1 VIGGL
6 VGALILVGLGLP
18 TALPGPIAAGALP
31 GPAAAGLLGPVA
43 ADAAAPAA
51 YATSA
56 ATRYLVTFA
65 ARSCASFG
73 DVTAGQVRGDDGE
86 SLGRPGGDSRYQLG
100 QAVDPT
106 VEDTA
111 GAGCTAL
118 SGVRFTLGSGHER
131 TGRLSTVIGD
141 PVTTTPQTSD
151 STPRLDQV
159 GRDTGGLLTGSVTM
173 PLTEPQV
180 DLAARRQLWVQG
192 GTPDEP
198 VADGSAFGALRC
210 SMDGRTGGNLQW
222 LSFPAGV
229 RHVFCYA
236 YYVKSTDAGGR
247 ITVRLRTTRPIGYPQ
262 RVPFA
267 STLSFSPDGAFV
279 LASSSD
285 PVDAAFDRATTPTG
299 QPGYGLR
306 PQPPSGWRVADA
318 TCTASRADQAS
329 ATSTATVDPVT
340 GTALVNLAEGDLVTC
355 GYVLEPPAAP
365 AGLSVRLFTPGTTG
379 TFGVVVAA
387 SRAGSAGNA
396 APAPSASAVPGPS
409 PSQPAGDPT
418 GQAAGQQLSVSTA
431 ADGSAVTATGANLST
446 LASGRYTVSVAMPAA
461 RWSLAGAYCNGVP
474 AAISAAGL
482 SVDLV
487 AGVPLECVLRA
498 DLTPPALRLNVVTS
512 GDVATAAFAVVAV
525 DGGGAGWWA
534 KVNTTGYGVPA
545 AASGDLPNR
554 MRFGTY
560 LVTAIPP
567 ASTVT
572 SGWRLATLSCD
583 PADPDGSATA
593 GAAVR
598 ITLAPGGTDR
608 TCTASYQSEA
618 TTRLQVTVQPA
629 GSPFGRRGPA
639 VVEVS
644 CGDGSA
650 GRVVVAAGD
659 GRQGSLPERL
669 AFLEPTHCTVV
680 QASTGA
686 GQTTVVK
693 VSARLEP
700 TVGDGPVDLPSQ
712 VDIAREVAQYTVA
725 VTDEFGEPANRP
737 RRSSLLSGL
746 KGLPMLLVGVGGVGL
761 VAVVALGVLLRRRV
775 R

>member
-1 VIGGL
+1 
-6 VGALILVGLGLP
+6 
-18 TALPGPIAAGALP
+18 
-31 GPAAAGLLGPVA
+31 VA
-43 ADAAAPAA
+43 AEAAAPAA
-51 YATSA
+51 YATSS
-56 ATRYLVTFA
+56 ATRYLVSFA
-65 ARSCASFG
+65 ARSCASYG

-86 SLGRPGGDSRYQLG
+86 TLGRPGQDSRYQLG

-118 SGVRFTLGSGHER
+118 SGVRFTMGSGHER
-131 TGRLSTVIGD
+131 TGRLSTVTGD
-141 PVTTTPQTSD
+141 PVTTTPPTSD

-159 GRDTGGLLTGSVTM
+159 GRDTGGLLTGSVTV
-173 PLTEPQV
+173 PLTDPQV
-180 DLAARRQLWVQG
+180 DLAAQRQLWVQG
-192 GTPDEP
+192 GTPDQP
-198 VADGSAFGALRC
+198 LQDGLAFGALRC
-210 SMDGRTGGNLQW
+210 SIDGRTGGNLQW
-222 LSFPAGV
+222 LSFPAGA

-236 YYVKSTDAGGR
+236 YYVRTTDAGGR

-267 STLSFSPDGAFV
+267 STLSFSPDGAFA
-279 LASSSD
+279 LASSGD
-285 PVDAAFDRATTPTG
+285 PVEATFDRSTTPAG
-299 QPGYGLR
+299 QPGYALR
-306 PQPPSGWRVADA
+306 PQPPSGWQVSDA
-318 TCTASRADQAS
+318 TCTASRADKAA

-340 GTALVNLAEGDLVTC
+340 GTALVGLASGDVVTC

-365 AGLSVRLFTPGTTG
+365 AGLSVRLFTPGTSG
-379 TFGVVVAA
+379 TFGVAVAA
-387 SRAGSAGNA
+387 PNAATAGNA
-396 APAPSASAVPGPS
+396 APAPSASTAPGAPS
-409 PSQPAGDPT
+409 SPPAGTAP
-418 GQAAGQQLSVSTA
+418 GQAVGAQLTVSTG
-431 ADGSAVTATGANLST
+431 ADGSAVTATGADLST
-446 LASGRYTVSVAMPAA
+446 LASGRYTVSVAMPSTH
-461 RWSLAGAYCNGVP
+461 WTLAGALCNGIP
-474 AAISAAGL
+474 AAVSSTGVG
-482 SVDLV
+482 VDLV

-498 DLTPPALRLNVVTS
+498 DLTPPTLRLNVVTG

-525 DGGGAGWWA
+525 DSAGAGWWA

-554 MRFGTY
+554 MGFGTY

-598 ITLAPGGTDR
+598 ITLTPGGADR

-618 TTRLQVTVQPA
+618 TTRLQVTVQAA

-644 CGDGSA
+644 CADGSA

-659 GRQGSLPERL
+659 GRQGSLPEQL
-669 AFLEPTHCTVV
+669 AFLEPTQCTVV

-686 GQTTVVK
+686 AQTTVVK
-693 VSARLEP
+693 VAARLEP
-700 TVGDGPVDLPSQ
+700 TTGDGPVDLPSQ

-725 VTDEFGEPANRP
+725 VTDEFGEPANLP

-761 VAVVALGVLLRRRV
+761 VAVMALGVLLRRR
-775 R
+775 RLR